1 MCGRTLVQVT
11 LQVRKMCGRTMVQV
25 TYRCVNYVGVIWYT

>member
-11 LQVRKMCGRTMVQV
+11 LQVCKMCGRTMVQV
-25 TYRCVNYVGVIWYT
+25 TYRCVKCVGVIWYT